1 MQVRIDTKN
10 WLGNYSTRVLAFR
23 TKNAMTKYISKIEQS
38 DTSKLIGV
46 QVLDL
51 EWNPA
56 TRY

>member
-23 TKNAMTKYISKIEQS
+23 TKSAMTKYVNKIEQS

-46 QVLDL
+46 HVLDL
-51 EWNPA
+51 EWNG
-56 TRY
+56 TKRY

>member
-46 QVLDL
+46 HVLDL
-51 EWNPA
+51 EWNGNK
-56 TRY
+56 RY